1 MIISITLIRI
11 INFKKRSNMN
21 YYIFL
26 VTVPNIEESKKIG
39 KLLIENKLVACVNII
54 QNVYSIYKWKEEVVE
69 DNEHLLL
76 IKTTEENSEQLIQKI
91 NEIHGY
97 ETPECIGFKINKG
110 SKDYLKWLSD
120 VIE

>member
-1 MIISITLIRI
+1 ME
-11 INFKKRSNMN
+11 

-26 VTVPNIEESKKIG
+26 VTVANIEEGKKIG